1 MSNECTENDLVKHK
15 IALLLWYV
23 PGALLLIGVFWS
35 EGRAWVWT
43 PALVVAG
50 TACLM
55 NAARCGRLHC
65 YFTGP
70 LCLLGA
76 TATVLCGF
84 GILPLRWSWIL
95 YAVLGGS
102 LLAFV
107 PEWVSGTYVRSKRMD
122 HQRRSS
128 QLRRRAFKK
137 VDEGKPT

>member
-1 MSNECTENDLVKHK
+1 MPHYFSWERQAMGNGCAGNDLVTHK
-15 IALLLWYV
+15 IALLLWFI
-23 PGALLLIGVFWS
+23 PGVLLLIGVFWS

-50 TACLM
+50 TACLV

-76 TATVLCGF
+76 MATLLRGF
-84 GILPLRWSWIL
+84 GVVPLQWSWIL
-95 YAVLGGS
+95 FAVLGGS

-107 PEWVSGTYVRSKRMD
+107 PEWVGGKYVRSKWMD
-122 HQRRSS
+122 HQGRST
-128 QLRRRAFKK
+128 Q
-137 VDEGKPT
+137 